1 MELKDLFGQG
11 DGEPG
16 KLPEKES
23 PLKSLERDL
32 KFYNDS
38 IREVS
43 TEIMVEGIS
52 LYPIF
57 IAHQHTV
64 NIGEPIL
71 DKDELNTDWT
81 VHASTLEEF
90 VEKEI
95 ILADK
100 KAHFIKNF
108 KNANDFMCL
117 FVVVPEGAN
126 FVFYPY
132 RK

>member
-1 MELKDLFGQG
+1 MELKDLFAQG

-64 NIGEPIL
+64 KIGEPIL
-71 DKDELNTDWT
+71 DKDELNTDWS

-95 ILADK
+95 ILPEK

-117 FVVVPEGAN
+117 FVLVPEGAN